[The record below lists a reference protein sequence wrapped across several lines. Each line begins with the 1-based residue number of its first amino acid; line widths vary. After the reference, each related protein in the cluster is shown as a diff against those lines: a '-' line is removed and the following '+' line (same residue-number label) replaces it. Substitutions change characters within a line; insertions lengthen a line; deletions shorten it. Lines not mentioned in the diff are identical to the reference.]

1 MIASLSGKVSEIFED
16 SLILQV
22 GGVGLQVF
30 IPVNSL
36 SNFEVGQDIFLLT
49 QFVVRET
56 EMTLYGFS
64 GHEEREFFNL
74 LVGVNG
80 VGPKLALAVL
90 SSLSIPVIRRAVF
103 DENPE
108 VLGTVS
114 GVGKMTAQKI
124 ALHLKNKIK
133 DSDEMAVSV
142 FDDLNMEVV
151 EALTS
156 LGYSAAEAQTSV
168 RAIPKD
174 TPEDLEDR
182 LRIALAYFGK

>member
-1 MIASLSGKVSEIFED
+1 MIASLSGKISGIFED

-49 QFVVRET
+49 QFVVREK

-64 GHEEREFFNL
+64 GNEEREFFNL

-133 DSDEMAVSV
+133 DTDEMAVSV

-156 LGYSAAEAQTSV
+156 LGYSAAEAQAAV

>member
-1 MIASLSGKVSEIFED
+1 MIASLSGKISEIFED

-30 IPVNSL
+30 IPLNSL

-64 GHEEREFFNL
+64 RPEEREFFNL

-103 DENPE
+103 DKNPE

-156 LGYSAAEAQTSV
+156 LGYSAAEAQAAV
-168 RAIPKD
+168 RVIPKD
-174 TPEDLEDR
+174 TPEELEDR

>member
-1 MIASLSGKVSEIFED
+1 MISSLNGKISEILED
-16 SLILQV
+16 SLVIVV

-30 IPVNSL
+30 VPSGNLGRFS
-36 SNFEVGQDIFLLT
+36 VGDEIYLQT
-49 QFVVRET
+49 QMVVREN

-64 GHEEREFFNL
+64 DLEEREFFNL
-74 LVGVNG
+74 LVSVNG

-103 DENPE
+103 DEKPE

-133 DSDEMAVSV
+133 DTDEMEASV
-142 FDDLNMEVV
+142 MDEVNLELV
-151 EALTS
+151 DALTA
-156 LGYSAAEAQTSV
+156 LGYSAAEAQAAVRSV
-168 RAIPKD
+168 PKD
-174 TPEDLEDR
+174 VPDSLEDR
-182 LRIALAYFGK
+182 LRIALTYFGK

>member
-1 MIASLSGKVSEIFED
+1 
-16 SLILQV
+16 
-22 GGVGLQVF
+22 
-30 IPVNSL
+30 
-36 SNFEVGQDIFLLT
+36 
-49 QFVVRET
+49 VREK

-64 GHEEREFFNL
+64 GNEEREFFNL

-133 DSDEMAVSV
+133 DTDEMAVSV

-156 LGYSAAEAQTSV
+156 LGYSAAEAQAAV

>member
-1 MIASLSGKVSEIFED
+1 MIASLSGKISEIFED

-74 LVGVNG
+74 LVGVNR

-103 DENPE
+103 DEKPE

-124 ALHLKNKIK
+124 AMHLKNKIK
-133 DSDEMAVSV
+133 DTDEMAVSV

-156 LGYSAAEAQTSV
+156 LGYSAAEAQAAV

>member
-1 MIASLSGKVSEIFED
+1 MIASLSGKISEIFED

-49 QFVVRET
+49 QFVVREK

-64 GHEEREFFNL
+64 RHEEREFFNL

-80 VGPKLALAVL
+80 VGPKLALAIL

-103 DENPE
+103 DEKPE

-133 DSDEMAVSV
+133 DTDEMAVSV

-156 LGYSAAEAQTSV
+156 LGYSAAEAQAAV

-182 LRIALAYFGK
+182 LRTALAYFGK

>member
-30 IPVNSL
+30 IPLNSL

-156 LGYSAAEAQTSV
+156 LGYSAAEAQASV
-168 RAIPKD
+168 RAIPKN

>member
-1 MIASLSGKVSEIFED
+1 MIASLTGKVSEIFED
-16 SLILQV
+16 SLILMV

-30 IPVNSL
+30 IPATSL
-36 SNFEVGQDIFLLT
+36 SNFEIGKDIFLQT
-49 QFVVRET
+49 QMVVREK

-64 GHEEREFFNL
+64 GTEDREFFNL

-103 DENPE
+103 DEKPE

-133 DSDEMAVSV
+133 DTDDMVASV
-142 FDDLNMEVV
+142 LDDTNLEVV
-151 EALTS
+151 DALTA
-156 LGYSAAEAQTSV
+156 LGYSAAEAQAAV

-174 TPEDLEDR
+174 TSDNIEDR
-182 LRIALAYFGK
+182 LRIALGYFGK